1 MISISPAE
9 LSFQPHGS
17 SSPWLGLTLGP
28 GKALFCFSLTMSST
42 CSCDLQRWL
51 WWEQATF
58 SDWKV
63 KSPSGSSDLERTHD
77 LSFDS
82 LFVALGAY

>member
-1 MISISPAE
+1 MAGTHLGAWE
-9 LSFQPHGS
+9 GLVLLQPHHELHV
-17 SSPWLGLTLGP
+17 PR
-28 GKALFCFSLTMSST
+28 AAA
-42 CSCDLQRWL
+42 DLQRWL

-82 LFVALGAY
+82 LFVALETGDL